1 MDFLNFC
8 AAHGILLD
16 HYPPVGV
23 WKRYPTEDK
32 PRKRNGAVKFM
43 GDHGFVQNHATDV
56 EVSVWKSDGNNTD
69 SEKFVKLARKADDDR
84 LLMQR
89 DAANKAAVMLKQ
101 SGYGRHPYLKAKG
114 FEEEE
119 GNIYVLNGLHYLLIP
134 MRVDGRLVGC
144 QVIDEAGGK
153 KFLFGQRT
161 SSAEFCFDNKGFHIL
176 CEGYATALSVRHV
189 LKSYKRRY
197 TIHVCFSAGN
207 MKKVASTIDSGFLVT
222 DNDES
227 GTGERVAKEIGW
239 PYWMSDVVGEDFNDT
254 HLRVGL
260 FRAGQSLIKAMGT
273 SVTLLR

>member
-1 MDFLNFC
+1 
-8 AAHGILLD
+8 
-16 HYPPVGV
+16 
-23 WKRYPTEDK
+23 
-32 PRKRNGAVKFM
+32 
-43 GDHGFVQNHATDV
+43 
-56 EVSVWKSDGNNTD
+56 
-69 SEKFVKLARKADDDR
+69 
-84 LLMQR
+84 MQR
-89 DAANKAAVMLKQ
+89 EAATKAAVMLKQ

-161 SSAEFCFDNKGFHIL
+161 SDAEFCFDNKGLHIL

-197 TIHVCFSAGN
+197 NIHVCFSAGN

>member
-1 MDFLNFC
+1 
-8 AAHGILLD
+8 
-16 HYPPVGV
+16 
-23 WKRYPTEDK
+23 
-32 PRKRNGAVKFM
+32 M

-161 SSAEFCFDNKGFHIL
+161 SNAEFCFDNKGLHIL

-197 TIHVCFSAGN
+197 NIHVCFSAGN